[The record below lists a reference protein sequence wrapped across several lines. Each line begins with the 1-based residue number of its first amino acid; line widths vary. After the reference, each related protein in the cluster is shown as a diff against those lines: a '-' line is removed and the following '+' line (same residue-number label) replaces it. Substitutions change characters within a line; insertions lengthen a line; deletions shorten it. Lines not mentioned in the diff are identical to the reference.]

1 MESLLNCSQKE
12 LEEKF
17 REFGFEKY
25 RSNQVFIALMQ
36 GKTFDEMTNL
46 SNEIKTVLKEKFISQ
61 PVEILDKKESKDG
74 TIKFLF
80 KLFDNN
86 IVEGV
91 LISYKYG
98 TSLCISTQVGCRMGC
113 SFCASTI
120 GGLVRNLTSA
130 EILGQVVTANRFL
143 NGGLGED
150 RKITNIVIMGSGEPL
165 DNYDNLIKFLS
176 IITDKNGLNFSARNI
191 SISTCGLVEK
201 IKQLADEKFQIIL
214 TISLHAPTDEIRQK
228 IMAVAKFYKIKDI
241 IDASKYYF
249 KKQNRR
255 VMFEYILIDE
265 INSSVD
271 CAKKL
276 AKLLKGLSAH
286 VNLIILN
293 PASSLM
299 LKPATREQAYAFQA
313 ELKKCGVSATIRR
326 TLGQDIDGAC
336 GQLRKKY
343 LENNTIK
350 IKDK

>member
-25 RSNQVFIALMQ
+25 RANQVFIALMQ

-46 SNEIKTVLKEKFISQ
+46 SIKVKTVLKEKFISQ
-61 PVEILDKKESKDG
+61 PVEILEKKESKDG

-80 KLFDNN
+80 KLSDNN

-91 LISYKYG
+91 LMSYKYG

-130 EILGQVVTANRFL
+130 EILGQVVTVNRFL
-143 NGGLGED
+143 NGGLGEN

-165 DNYDNLIKFLS
+165 DNYDNLIKFLNL
-176 IITDKNGLNFSARNI
+176 ITDKNGLNFSARNI

-201 IKQLADEKFQIIL
+201 IKQLADEKYQIIL

-228 IMAVAKFYKIKDI
+228 IMAIAKFYKIKDI

-293 PASSLM
+293 PASNLV

-313 ELKKCGVSATIRR
+313 ELKKWGISATIRR

-343 LENNTIK
+343 LENNTVK